1 LVEQLS
7 LTLNLNKM
15 KNFTEAAV
23 SYKGEEVNGLALPY
37 SIQRLTADSFIPEGY
52 ISIGK
57 QRFEN
62 GLRICFIH
70 ESLITK
76 TEPRKMEE
84 GEEWVSGYK
93 TNLELEADKK
103 RVVAITKECFAKD
116 SSENHK
122 NWMINCAKNR
132 MGLNSF
138 PELAEQIVNEN
149 WK

>member
-1 LVEQLS
+1 ME
-7 LTLNLNKM
+7 
-15 KNFTEAAV
+15 NFTQTVV
-23 SYKGEEVNGLALPY
+23 SYKGEEVNGLALSY
-37 SIQRLTADSFIPEGY
+37 SVQRLTKDSFIPDGY
-52 ISIGK
+52 VSIGK
-57 QRFEN
+57 QKFVK

-76 TEPRKMEE
+76 SEPREMKEN
-84 GEEWVSGYK
+84 EEWISGYK
-93 TNLELEADKK
+93 TNLELEADKN
-103 RVVAITKECFAKD
+103 RVAEITKECFAKD

-122 NWMINCAKNR
+122 VWMINCAKNR

>member
-1 LVEQLS
+1 
-7 LTLNLNKM
+7 LTK
-15 KNFTEAAV
+15 
-23 SYKGEEVNGLALPY
+23 
-37 SIQRLTADSFIPEGY
+37 DSFIPDGY
-52 ISIGK
+52 VSIGK
-57 QRFEN
+57 QKFIK

-76 TEPRKMEE
+76 SEPREMKEN
-84 GEEWVSGYK
+84 EEWISGYK
-93 TNLELEADKK
+93 TNLELEADKN
-103 RVVAITKECFAKD
+103 RVAEITKECFAKD

-122 NWMINCAKNR
+122 VWMINCAKNR

>member
-1 LVEQLS
+1 
-7 LTLNLNKM
+7 M
-15 KNFTEAAV
+15 KNFTQTTV

-37 SIQRLTADSFIPEGY
+37 SVQRLNKDSFIPEGY
-52 ISIGK
+52 VSIGK
-57 QRFEN
+57 QQFGN

-76 TEPRKMEE
+76 SEPREMKEN
-84 GEEWVSGYK
+84 EEWISGYK
-93 TNLELEADKK
+93 TNLELEADKN
-103 RVVAITKECFAKD
+103 RVSEITKECFAKD

-122 NWMINCAKNR
+122 VWMINCAKNR

>member
-1 LVEQLS
+1 ME
-7 LTLNLNKM
+7 
-15 KNFTEAAV
+15 NFTQTVV
-23 SYKGEEVNGLALPY
+23 SYKGEEVNGLALSY
-37 SIQRLTADSFIPEGY
+37 SVQRLTKDSFIPDGY
-52 ISIGK
+52 VSIGK
-57 QRFEN
+57 QKFFK

-76 TEPRKMEE
+76 SEPREMKEN
-84 GEEWVSGYK
+84 EEWISGYK
-93 TNLELEADKK
+93 TNLELEADKN
-103 RVVAITKECFAKD
+103 RVAEITKECFAKD

-122 NWMINCAKNR
+122 VWMINCAKNR